1 MENIMKRMILTAS
14 VMIISVCTAFSQEEQ
29 PLLRKGNML
38 YKQKQFDKSLPEY
51 QKAVAINPA
60 NPVAQY
66 NFGNVLFRKQNFSE
80 AEMAYSK
87 AVENATEKARREN
100 ALYNKGVSLSKQKKL
115 EESIVAYKN
124 ALKLDPNDEDARIN
138 LQKALLELKK
148 KNESS
153 DSKSPKKN
161 QQKQQPKQ
169 QPKQNQSKLNKKRV
183 EELLN
188 ALRDREK
195 EVQQKVQQN
204 KTRSTTNPEKDW

>member
-1 MENIMKRMILTAS
+1 MKKHFLTSMIMIAVLN
-14 VMIISVCTAFSQEEQ
+14 AFSQDEQ
-29 PLLRKGNML
+29 LPLRKGNML
-38 YKQKQFDKSLPEY
+38 YKQKEFDKSLPEY

-80 AEMAYSK
+80 AELAYAK
-87 AVENATEKARREN
+87 AVETATEKARKEN

-148 KNESS
+148 KNEAA
-153 DSKSPKKN
+153 DSKSPKKQ

-169 QPKQNQSKLNKKRV
+169 QPKENQSKLNKKQV
-183 EELLN
+183 EQLLK
-188 ALRDREK
+188 ALRQREQ
-195 EVQQKVQQN
+195 EVQQKMQQN